1 MDAKITR
8 TAPFLDRLEAAVDP
22 GEADWAAALRRA
34 GLAVFREE
42 GLPHAKVEAWKY
54 TRLDGLTRTAFEADV
69 AASEGA
75 TVPEG
80 RVAALAEAHRLVFV
94 NGRHSPELS
103 DDGLAG
109 DGIEVV
115 TLGAPAAAPG
125 CAPAKAPG
133 WITEQVGQVLDLDGM
148 PLAALNAALWRD
160 GAAIRLADG
169 ARLGKPLHLIFLAAA
184 PTPAMFAQRHLL
196 IAGRG
201 SRATVVESHVGE
213 EGAPTFSN
221 GVVEMVLEDDARLDH
236 AKLVDEAEHSF
247 HIATTALRLAQGARY
262 DGFVLTLGGRLVR
275 NETRVRLAAAGAECH
290 LNGAYVAAGGAHVD
304 NTLFIDHASAGA
316 TSRVVFK
323 GVIDGTA
330 RGVFQGKILVRE
342 QAQKT
347 DGHQLHKAL
356 LLSPGAEVD
365 AKPELEIYADD
376 VKCGHGATAAQLDE
390 DMVFYLLARGIPEAL
405 ARRLLIE
412 AFLGEVTGE
421 IGAPEI
427 AAAMGA
433 ALTRRLAEINTDHGA

>member
-1 MDAKITR
+1 M
-8 TAPFLDRLEAAVDP
+8 
-22 GEADWAAALRRA
+22 
-34 GLAVFREE
+34 
-42 GLPHAKVEAWKY
+42 
-54 TRLDGLTRTAFEADV
+54 
-69 AASEGA
+69 
-75 TVPEG
+75 
-80 RVAALAEAHRLVFV
+80 
-94 NGRHSPELS
+94 
-103 DDGLAG
+103 
-109 DGIEVV
+109 
-115 TLGAPAAAPG
+115 
-125 CAPAKAPG
+125 
-133 WITEQVGQVLDLDGM
+133 
-148 PLAALNAALWRD
+148 
-160 GAAIRLADG
+160 
-169 ARLGKPLHLIFLAAA
+169 
-184 PTPAMFAQRHLL
+184 
-196 IAGRG
+196 
-201 SRATVVESHVGE
+201 
-213 EGAPTFSN
+213 
-221 GVVEMVLEDDARLDH
+221 
-236 AKLVDEAEHSF
+236 
-247 HIATTALRLAQGARY
+247 
-262 DGFVLTLGGRLVR
+262 
-275 NETRVRLAAAGAECH
+275 RLAAAGAECH

>member
-1 MDAKITR
+1 MDAKTTR
-8 TAPFLDRLEAAVDP
+8 AAPFLDHIEAAADA
-22 GEADWAAALRRA
+22 GQSDWAASLRRA
-34 GLAVFREE
+34 GLAVYRDA

-54 TRLDGLTRTAFEADV
+54 TRLDGLIRTAFEADV
-69 AASEGA
+69 AAGGA
-75 TVPEG
+75 VKVPEDRIAG
-80 RVAALAEAHRLVFV
+80 LDEAHRLVFV
-94 NGRHSPELS
+94 NGRYSPELS
-103 DDGLAG
+103 DDGLAD
-109 DGIEVV
+109 DGIEVAI
-115 TLGAPAAAPG
+115 LGAPAT
-125 CAPAKAPG
+125 APG
-133 WITEQVGQVLDLDGM
+133 WVMEHVGRVLDLDAM

-184 PTPAMFAQRHLL
+184 PTPAMFAMRHLL
-196 IAGRG
+196 VAGRG
-201 SRATVVESHVGE
+201 SRATVVESHVGQ

-221 GVVEMVLEDDARLDH
+221 GVFEMVLEDDARLDH
-236 AKLVDEAEHSF
+236 AKLIDEAEHSF
-247 HIATTALRLAQGARY
+247 HIAATALRLGQRARY
-262 DGFVLTLGGRLVR
+262 DGFVLTLGGRLAR
-275 NETRVRLAAAGAECH
+275 NETRVRLAGAGAQYR
-290 LNGAYVAAGGAHVD
+290 LDGAYVAGGDAVVD

-323 GVIDGTA
+323 GVIEGTA

-376 VKCGHGATAAQLDE
+376 VLCGHGATVAQLDE
-390 DMVFYLLARGIPEAL
+390 DMVFYLLARGIPEAA

-427 AAAMGA
+427 GAAMGA
-433 ALTRRLAEINTDHGA
+433 ALTRRLSEIKTEHGA

>member
-1 MDAKITR
+1 MKAKT
-8 TAPFLDRLEAAVDP
+8 TGLAPFLDRLDGVVAADQP
-22 GEADWAAALRRA
+22 DWAAALRRA
-34 GLAVFREE
+34 GLAVYRAD
-42 GLPHAKVEAWKY
+42 GLPHPKVEAWKY

-69 AASEGA
+69 AAPGGV
-75 TVPEG
+75 TVPDG
-80 RVAALAEAHRLVFV
+80 RGADLAEAHRVVFV
-94 NGRHSPELS
+94 NGRYRPELS

-109 DGIEVV
+109 DGIEIV
-115 TLGAPAAAPG
+115 TLDAPETT
-125 CAPAKAPG
+125 PG
-133 WITEQVGQVLDLDGM
+133 WVAEHMGRVLDLDGM

-169 ARLGKPLHLIFLAAA
+169 AQLKKPLHLIFLAAA
-184 PTPAMFAQRHLL
+184 STPAMFQARHLL

-201 SRATVVESHVGE
+201 SRATVVESHVGQA
-213 EGAPTFSN
+213 GAPTFSN
-221 GVVEMVLEDDARLDH
+221 SVMEMVLADDAVLDH

-247 HIATTALRLAQGARY
+247 HIAATALGLGQGARY

-275 NETRVRLAAAGAECH
+275 NETRVRLAAAGAECR
-290 LNGAYVAAGGAHVD
+290 LNGVYVAAGDAVVD
-304 NTLFIDHASAGA
+304 NTTFIDHASPGA

-390 DMVFYLLARGIPEAL
+390 DMVFYLLARGIPEAK

-412 AFLGEVTGE
+412 AFLGEVVGE
-421 IGAPEI
+421 IGSPEI
-427 AAAMGA
+427 AAAMGS
-433 ALTRRLAEINTDHGA
+433 ALVRRLGACVSIHDALR